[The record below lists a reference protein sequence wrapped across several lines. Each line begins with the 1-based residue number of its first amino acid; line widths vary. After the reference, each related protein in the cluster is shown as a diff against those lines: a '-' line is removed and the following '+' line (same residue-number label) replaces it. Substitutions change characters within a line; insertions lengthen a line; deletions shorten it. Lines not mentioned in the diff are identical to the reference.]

1 MADLKVPNINS
12 VILSGRLT
20 QDPELRYTP
29 SGRAVAKLRL
39 AVSRSYKSQ
48 SGEWVEDTLYID
60 VSAWGDLGERCSQ
73 RLYKGSPAVVEGRLR
88 SRSWE
93 TEAGQKRTAIEV
105 VAMRVQFLEKFGARE
120 EGASTTTPAPA
131 PDEGSPDDED
141 LPF

>member
-39 AVSRSYKSQ
+39 AVSRPYKSQ
-48 SGEWVEDTLYID
+48 SGEWVEDTLFID

-93 TEAGQKRTAIEV
+93 TDTGQKRTAIEV
-105 VAMRVQFLEKFGARE
+105 VAMRVQFLEKFGTRE
-120 EGASTTTPAPA
+120 EGPQDTGPA
-131 PDEGSPDDED
+131 PDEGSTDDED

>member
-1 MADLKVPNINS
+1 MADLRVPNINR

-29 SGRAVAKLRL
+29 SGKAVARLRL
-39 AVSRSYKSQ
+39 AVSRPYKS
-48 SGEWVEDTLYID
+48 STGEWVEDTLYID

-73 RLYKGSPAVVEGRLR
+73 RLYKGSPVVVEGRLR

-93 TEAGQKRTAIEV
+93 TEAGQKRTAVEV
-105 VAMRVQFLEKFGARE
+105 TAMRCQFLEKFGPRE
-120 EGASTTTPAPA
+120 EGSGPTETPPQ
-131 PDEGSPDDED
+131 PTEGSPDDED